1 MFLELS
7 LTLESPVLSSFLL
20 LLNRFA
26 TRNVCIKRG
35 SFIYRTNL
43 QDLFPS
49 GSFEEERTGKFSNK
63 RNAGESD
70 RWRVRAPP
78 TLSSSASR
86 LSSTSIV
93 LVKRSRSHPAPLIII
108 RRIGWNRD
116 NNIPARNYNRGG
128 TYLSLLERISVKDDF
143 LDSRFRRGFFTDGI
157 GFRICPLARKWDLP
171 SSITR
176 DSIKREECLSWM
188 LASCTAYFTYGVY
201 LSFWSRQITFLLYP
215 SSPTLEIIRYP
226 RVRKGKKHETVTSS
240 SVTMHIWLL
249 TRTMISR
256 SILTIA
262 ARREAKVSSR
272 SPYETT
278 FPFSIPFDYSRA
290 KKREKK
296 YNGAYFQ
303 LEEAFFAWPVSRI
316 PDSVL
321 RSGSGMQRRRGGSED
336 RGCTI
341 RWVVVSRVGGLVARP
356 LMRTGLSP
364 VPYSLLHAGTG
375 WWPSSTWLPEIYRAH
390 DARDTVWMYEW
401 TYGSCES
408 CYCSSLI
415 ERGRERIRVD

>member
-1 MFLELS
+1 MIS
-7 LTLESPVLSSFLL
+7 LIRDFVEGFSRMESVLESVHLLANEIYHHPLPVILLNGRNVYLGCLL
-20 LLNRFA
+20 LVL
-26 TRNVCIKRG
+26 
-35 SFIYRTNL
+35 
-43 QDLFPS
+43 
-49 GSFEEERTGKFSNK
+49 
-63 RNAGESD
+63 
-70 RWRVRAPP
+70 P
-78 TLSSSASR
+78 TSP
-86 LSSTSIV
+86 T
-93 LVKRSRSHPAPLIII
+93 
-108 RRIGWNRD
+108 
-116 NNIPARNYNRGG
+116 
-128 TYLSLLERISVKDDF
+128 
-143 LDSRFRRGFFTDGI
+143 
-157 GFRICPLARKWDLP
+157 
-171 SSITR
+171 
-176 DSIKREECLSWM
+176 
-188 LASCTAYFTYGVY
+188 GVY

-408 CYCSSLI
+408 CYRSSLI

>member
-188 LASCTAYFTYGVY
+188 LASCTAYFTYRGIFVFLIEANNVPPLPFFSNFGNY
-201 LSFWSRQITFLLYP
+201 PLSASKE
-215 SSPTLEIIRYP
+215 S
-226 RVRKGKKHETVTSS
+226 KKHETVTSS

-249 TRTMISR
+249 TRTIISLRINDR
-256 SILTIA
+256 SKKGGKSIITILLQ
-262 ARREAKVSSR
+262 
-272 SPYETT
+272 ETT

>member
-116 NNIPARNYNRGG
+116 NNIPACNYNRGG
-128 TYLSLLERISVKDDF
+128 AYLSLLERISVKDDF

-188 LASCTAYFTYGVY
+188 LASCTAYFTYRGIFVFLIEANNVPPLPFFSNFGNYPLSASKERKKARNRNFFLSDYAY
-201 LSFWSRQITFLLYP
+201 L
-215 SSPTLEIIRYP
+215 IINT
-226 RVRKGKKHETVTSS
+226 HDN
-240 SVTMHIWLL
+240 I
-249 TRTMISR
+249 
-256 SILTIA
+256 
-262 ARREAKVSSR
+262 
-272 SPYETT
+272 SPY
-278 FPFSIPFDYSRA
+278 
-290 KKREKK
+290 
-296 YNGAYFQ
+296 
-303 LEEAFFAWPVSRI
+303 
-316 PDSVL
+316 
-321 RSGSGMQRRRGGSED
+321 
-336 RGCTI
+336 
-341 RWVVVSRVGGLVARP
+341 
-356 LMRTGLSP
+356 
-364 VPYSLLHAGTG
+364 
-375 WWPSSTWLPEIYRAH
+375 
-390 DARDTVWMYEW
+390 
-401 TYGSCES
+401 
-408 CYCSSLI
+408 
-415 ERGRERIRVD
+415 